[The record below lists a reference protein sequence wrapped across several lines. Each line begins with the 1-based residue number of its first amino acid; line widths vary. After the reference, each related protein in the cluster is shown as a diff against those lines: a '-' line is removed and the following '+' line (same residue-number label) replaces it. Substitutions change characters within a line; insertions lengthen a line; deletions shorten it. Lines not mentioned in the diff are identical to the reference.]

1 MVRITQEFQVSLDGG
16 PMPWPSIILRE
27 RLHLWAAPDLTTAAT
42 ESILGRS
49 LLKTKTETLPQEF
62 IGAED
67 RKHNLGCE
75 STVNLLSSYGR
86 EVLSRASNSHRWWA

>member
-1 MVRITQEFQVSLDGG
+1 MGRITQEFQVPLDGD

-27 RLHLWAAPDLTTAAT
+27 RLHLWAAPDLTTAA
-42 ESILGRS
+42 SILGRS

-75 STVNLLSSYGR
+75 STVN
-86 EVLSRASNSHRWWA
+86 